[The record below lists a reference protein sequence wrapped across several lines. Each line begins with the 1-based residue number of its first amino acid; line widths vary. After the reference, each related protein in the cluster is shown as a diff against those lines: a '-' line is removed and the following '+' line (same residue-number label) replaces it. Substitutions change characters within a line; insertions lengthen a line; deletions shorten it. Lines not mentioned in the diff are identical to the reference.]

1 MIAFFYLKYL
11 ISITFLFVLCVFL
24 QWNTRS
30 VQTPPKYLRPPDSIK
45 YFTFGYADMMASVL
59 WIRVLQNF
67 DYCEGGKY
75 KETDYVS
82 PLEGAKNRIQGVL
95 LRKIKA
101 AKCEKGWVYSMLD
114 AMTEVQP
121 RFKTAYDV
129 GAPFLSV
136 AVDDREGARLIFEK
150 GLKLY
155 PKDWRLSFAA
165 GYHYLWEMQDPNRS
179 AQLLIQSLD
188 NGGPAYL
195 ASLAAGLYTEV
206 GQAEYAYQILT
217 DALKKD
223 PPKELRERING
234 RLKEVE
240 AVLKANKKELSPN
253 SP

>member
-1 MIAFFYLKYL
+1 MILFFYLKYL
-11 ISITFLFVLCVFL
+11 ISACILLTCCIFL
-24 QWNTRS
+24 QWETKS
-30 VQTPPKYLRPPDSIK
+30 VKTPPKYLRPPDSMK
-45 YFTFGYADMMASVL
+45 YFTFGYSDMLASVL

-75 KETDYVS
+75 QESDYVP
-82 PLEGAKNRIQGVL
+82 PLDGTKNKIQGIL
-95 LRKIKA
+95 LRKMKA

-121 RFKTAYDV
+121 KFKTAYDV

-155 PKDWRLSFAA
+155 PKDWRLSYAA
-165 GYHYLWEMQDPNRS
+165 GYHYLWEMQDPDKS
-179 AQLLIQSLD
+179 AKLLMQSLES
-188 NGGPAYL
+188 GGPPYL
-195 ASLAAGLYTEV
+195 ASLVAGLYTEV
-206 GQAEYAYQILT
+206 GQAEYAYQILM

-223 PPKELRERING
+223 PPKELKDRING
-234 RLKEVE
+234 RLKDVE
-240 AVLKANKKELSPN
+240 AILKANKKEFSPN